1 MKKPFTTETQRH
13 RGFKCIAFLCA
24 LCVSVVQPVL
34 AREAAPTAADVAVER
49 RMVAIS
55 EELRCLVCQN
65 ESLAGSQA
73 DLAKDL
79 RREIREQIKAG
90 RSDQEILDFMVG
102 RYGDFVRYRPPLKST
117 TFLLWFG
124 PFLLLVAGVAVLV
137 AYLRRRSRRV
147 APTEPALSAE
157 EQRKVDA
164 LLGGDGE
171 RRS

>member
-1 MKKPFTTETQRH
+1 MKR
-13 RGFKCIAFLCA
+13 FLISLVMAA
-24 LCVSVVQPVL
+24 LCGYAV
-34 AREAAPTAADVAVER
+34 AKEAAPTAEDVVVEK

-79 RREIREQIKAG
+79 RREIREQIAKG

-102 RYGDFVRYRPPLKST
+102 RYGDFVRYRPPLKGT

-124 PFLLLVAGVAVLV
+124 PFVLLVVGVIALV
-137 AYLRRRSRRV
+137 VILRRRGRRV
-147 APTEPALSAE
+147 APAAALSAE
-157 EQRKVDA
+157 ELQKAEA
-164 LLGGDGE
+164 LLRLAEKDKP
-171 RRS
+171 